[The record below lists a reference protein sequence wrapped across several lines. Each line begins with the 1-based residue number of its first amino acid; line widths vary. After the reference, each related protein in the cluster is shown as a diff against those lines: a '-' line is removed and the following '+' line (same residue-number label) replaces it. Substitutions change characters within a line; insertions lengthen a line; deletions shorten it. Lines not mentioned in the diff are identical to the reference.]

1 MCSRRNPRLNLSNG
15 ETPTESPSNGETSTE
30 SPSNGEILKA
40 LNPGTHFSQLQ
51 KALNPG
57 THFSQLQKALKC
69 QMNVVEIT
77 PSLFEIPKSATCS
90 LLEAPKST
98 IHETEAKVLS
108 VLAEFLA
115 SVSISGSSF

>member
-30 SPSNGEILKA
+30 SPSNGEIL
-40 LNPGTHFSQLQ
+40 

-115 SVSISGSSF
+115 SMSLSGSSF